1 MKAHIPVLAQEVL
14 AGLQLAPGCTVLDG
28 TLGLGGHAALIL
40 DATTPNGQLIG
51 IERDAR
57 NLATATTNLAQYG
70 DRVTP
75 IHDSYGNLAAHSVPP
90 LDGALLDLGFSS
102 VHVDDAT
109 RGFSFMHDGPLDMRY
124 DQNQPLTAEAIVNS
138 WSREDLAEIFRVYG
152 EERFASGIAKAIT
165 EARKNERITTTGQL
179 ATLISS
185 LAGRRGKIHPA
196 TKVFQALRITV
207 NDELGELTRG
217 LEAITAALRPGGRFA
232 IITFHSLEDRVV
244 KNFIKESAVLTATT
258 KKPIIAGYDELKKNS
273 RARSAKLRVA
283 TKL

>member
-1 MKAHIPVLAQEVL
+1 MRAHIPVLATEVL
-14 AGLQLAPGCTVLDG
+14 AGLQLSPGATVMDG

-40 DATTPNGQLIG
+40 DATAPNGQLIG
-51 IERDAR
+51 VERDAR
-57 NLATATTNLAQYG
+57 NLATATDNLAKYG
-70 DRVTP
+70 ERVIP
-75 IHDSYGNLAAHSVPP
+75 IHDSYANISAHNVPP

-102 VHVDDAT
+102 VHVDDAS

-124 DQNQPLTAEAIVNS
+124 DQGQELTAEAIINS
-138 WSREDLAEIFRVYG
+138 WSRDDLARIFRVYG
-152 EERFASGIAKAIT
+152 EERYATGIAKAIT
-165 EARKNERITTTGQL
+165 EARKKERISTTGQL

-207 NDELGELTRG
+207 NDELGELERG
-217 LEAITAALRPGGRFA
+217 LSAITTALKSGGQFA

-244 KNFIKESAVLTATT
+244 KNFIKASTELTATT
-258 KKPIIAGYDELKKNS
+258 KKPIIAGYEELRTNP

-283 TKL
+283 SKL